1 MWIIE
6 CDLELYSAKL
16 FYSMKVQLALEG
28 NFVEWF
34 KDEAEER
41 IAGVFNHMKTF
52 YQHSSLQVKFNLIK
66 LPPKRTKQK
75 LQIVASNRE

>member
-41 IAGVFNHMKTF
+41 IAGVFNHMQNF
-52 YQHSSLQVKFNLIK
+52 FSLFPVSYNSFSKN
-66 LPPKRTKQK
+66 
-75 LQIVASNRE
+75 S